1 MKKEPS
7 PAVPS
12 VAEEFALA
20 DLGDARR
27 TERLRV
33 IAESWSAAP
42 DQGVPSASK
51 SIAKTEATYRFLN
64 NPSVTYAQLVEAHI
78 QQTCERVADAGTPI
92 VAHDTS
98 RLAVGGEV

>member
-1 MKKEPS
+1 MKREPS

-12 VAEEFALA
+12 VAEEFTFT

-27 TERLRV
+27 TGRLRV

-42 DQGVPSASK
+42 DQGVPMASK

-64 NPSVTYAQLVEAHI
+64 NPSVTYEPIVEAHI
-78 QQTCERVADAGTPI
+78 QRTCERVAEAGTAI

-98 RLAVGGEV
+98 EFAFGG